1 LFSDYAFQA
10 NVAALSTT
18 TDLIKRCVY
27 IKICGPKPGGNTTW
41 PQWDWNNGLVYTVN
55 FDDLPSFAAEI
66 ISIVQNTSKEPTTKR
81 AYKDNSKIVAFGKGA
96 DGVAKLAIQNTMKD
110 GSVQKTAFS
119 FVNAEDLNRFVM
131 LLNFLTQRSD
141 QLFFAEFIINSVYN
155 LVKSELYKVNKSQN
169 GGSTSGGYNKRPYQN
184 NKQAT
189 PAQVSNIDNML
200 GGGNTPSM
208 NNAVNNI
215 MGDLGGSTTDI
226 QDLL

>member
-1 LFSDYAFQA
+1 MFSDYAFQA

-18 TDLIKRCVY
+18 TDLIKKCVY

-55 FDDLPSFAAEI
+55 FDDLHAFATEI
-66 ISIVQNTSKEPTTKR
+66 IAIVQNTSKEPTTKR

-141 QLFFAEFIINSVYN
+141 QFFFAEFIINSVYN
-155 LVKSELYKVNKSQN
+155 LVKSELYKVNKPQN
-169 GGSTSGGYNKRPYQN
+169 GGSANGSGYNKQPYQN
-184 NKQAT
+184 KQQQPVA
-189 PAQVSNIDNML
+189 NLDDML
-200 GGGNTPSM
+200 GADTPSM
-208 NNAVNNI
+208 NNAVNNVV
-215 MGDLGGSTTDI
+215 GDFGGSINKDV